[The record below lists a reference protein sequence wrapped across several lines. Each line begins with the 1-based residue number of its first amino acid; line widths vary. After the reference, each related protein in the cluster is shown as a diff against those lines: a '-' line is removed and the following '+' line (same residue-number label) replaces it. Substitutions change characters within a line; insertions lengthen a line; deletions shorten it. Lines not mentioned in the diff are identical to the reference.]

1 MPSVQKQ
8 QQLLSVLESLPEDSQ
23 QKVLDYAESLAERK
37 ERGPE
42 SARKPLIALAGCLK
56 DAERSRDRTVSVK
69 EMNRVIRE
77 QKNEENAG

>member
-37 ERGPE
+37 ERGSE
-42 SARKPLIALAGCLK
+42 RGCKPLIALAGCLK
-56 DAERSRDRTVSVK
+56 DAERSREGTVSVK

-77 QKNEENAG
+77 RGREMS